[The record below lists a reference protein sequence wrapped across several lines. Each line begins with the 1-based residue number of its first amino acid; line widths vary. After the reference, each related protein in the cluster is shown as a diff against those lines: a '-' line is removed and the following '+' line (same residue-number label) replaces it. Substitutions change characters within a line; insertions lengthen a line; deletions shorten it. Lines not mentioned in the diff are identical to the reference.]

1 MQSRRRRIFGEKVLD
16 LAHIVFGALVIGQ
29 FLGERPFSW
38 GLFATGAG
46 ALVLLYGW
54 SYLLLGGD

>member
-1 MQSRRRRIFGEKVLD
+1 MID

-38 GLFATGAG
+38 GLLAAGLG
-46 ALVLLYGW
+46 ALLILYGV
-54 SYLLLGGD
+54 SYFLLGGD